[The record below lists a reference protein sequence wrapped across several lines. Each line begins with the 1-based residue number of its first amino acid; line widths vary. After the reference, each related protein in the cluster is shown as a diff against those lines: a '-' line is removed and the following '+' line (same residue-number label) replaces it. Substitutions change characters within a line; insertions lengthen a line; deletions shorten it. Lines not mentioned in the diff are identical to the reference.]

1 MDVRQYEAPSPVN
14 TIGFQYKEIDHVEFY
29 VSNARLAS
37 HFFRLVLGFQPVA
50 YSGLETGVRDK
61 ESIVVKQGGIK
72 LVLTAPLTP
81 DSAVAEQV
89 HRHGDGVKDIALAV
103 ADTEL
108 AFAEA
113 VRGGAQPVMEPTV
126 IEDDCGWLKKAVI
139 GTFGDNV
146 HSLIER
152 DGFTENL
159 LPHYVPIPNPPYTEP
174 CGFQTIDHLALSV
187 ESGTLSAWIDFYNRV
202 FGFQQTHQ
210 EDVITEYTAMNS
222 KVVQNGNGLI
232 CFPIMEPSPSK
243 RRSQIEE
250 YLSFHR
256 GPGVQHIAFSCD
268 DIVGLTRHLKAKG
281 MEFLHTPG
289 TYYDALGERV
299 GDFDQDL
306 DALRE
311 LGILVDRD
319 KHGYLLQIFSRPMHS
334 RPTMFFELIQRK
346 GATGFGGANIKAL
359 FEAIEREQA
368 RRNDW

>member
-1 MDVRQYEAPSPVN
+1 MEVRQY
-14 TIGFQYKEIDHVEFY
+14 KDIDHVELY

-72 LVLTAPLTP
+72 LVLTAPLSPEST
-81 DSAVAEQV
+81 VAEQV
-89 HRHGDGVKDIALAV
+89 HQHGDGVKDIAFAV
-103 ADTEL
+103 EDTES
-108 AFAEA
+108 AFATA
-113 VRGGAQPVMEPTV
+113 VSAGAEPLMEPTV
-126 IEDDCGWLKKAVI
+126 IEDDYGWLKKAVI
-139 GTFGDNV
+139 GTCGDTV

-152 DGFTENL
+152 DGFTDSF
-159 LPHYVPIPNPPYTEP
+159 LPHFVPIANPPFTES
-174 CGFQTIDHLALSV
+174 CGFQSIDHLALSV
-187 ESGTLSAWIDFYNRV
+187 ESGTLTKWIDFYNRV

-256 GPGVQHIAFSCD
+256 GPGVQHIAFSCT
-268 DIVGLTRHLKAKG
+268 DIVGLTRHLKSKG
-281 MEFLHTPG
+281 MEFLQTPG
-289 TYYDALGERV
+289 AYYDALAERV
-299 GDFDQDL
+299 GDFDADFE
-306 DALRE
+306 ALRE

-319 KHGYLLQIFSRPMHS
+319 KHGYLLQIFSRPLHS
-334 RPTMFFELIQRK
+334 RPTMFFELIERK

-368 RRNDW
+368 RRNAW